1 MTTVPT
7 VYRELELR
15 EPIPTEFEKPAKSKK
30 FRAAVS
36 KSVMIILSGFVLEIL
51 WRLLELPRFE
61 FNDSHYAYITPV
73 SFLLIFMGVRGISQA
88 FSDREKERDARKKRM
103 MMTAFR
109 REVIPFVYNQVK
121 EIEGGIESENEED
134 CFPPEDWFVEK
145 LFSGLVFEK
154 SQENSKK
161 PKDPKEIASAAW
173 GGRYKETENFIGYKV
188 TLKNKG
194 RVVTF
199 EAKPDALFEAKPNS
213 SV

>member
-7 VYRELELR
+7 VYQELELR
-15 EPIPTEFEKPAKSKK
+15 EPISAELEKPARSKK
-30 FRAAVS
+30 FRATVS

-88 FSDREKERDARKKRM
+88 FSDRAKERDARKKRM

-121 EIEGGIESENEED
+121 EIEGENGESS
-134 CFPPEDWFVEK
+134 FPPEDWLVEK

-154 SQENSKK
+154 SQESSNK
-161 PKDPKEIASAAW
+161 PKDSKEIVSAAW

-188 TLKNKG
+188 ALKNKG

-199 EAKPDALFEAKPNS
+199 EAKPDASFEAKPNS
-213 SV
+213 GV

>member
-1 MTTVPT
+1 M
-7 VYRELELR
+7 
-15 EPIPTEFEKPAKSKK
+15 
-30 FRAAVS
+30 RAAVS
-36 KSVMIILSGFVLEIL
+36 KSVMIILSGFVVEIL
-51 WRLLELPRFE
+51 WGLLGLPRFE
-61 FNDSHYAYITPV
+61 FNDYHYAYITPV

-109 REVIPFVYNQVK
+109 REVTPFVYNQIN
-121 EIEGGIESENEED
+121 EIEGENGESS
-134 CFPPEDWFVEK
+134 FPPEDWLVEK

-154 SQENSKK
+154 SRESSKK